1 MSKDNSFRKGQKVSW
16 KWGNGTGE
24 GKITERFERD
34 VTRTI
39 KVEEISRKGSKDD
52 PAYLVEQ
59 EDGGK
64 VLKLGS
70 ELSAAG

>member
-1 MSKDNSFRKGQKVSW
+1 MSNSNSFRTNQYVEW
-16 KWGNGTGE
+16 NWGSGTGVGQVE
-24 GKITERFERD
+24 ERFERD

-39 KVEEISRKGSKDD
+39 EGSEITRNGSEDN
-52 PAYLVEQ
+52 PAYLIKQ

-70 ELSAAG
+70 ELSAHN